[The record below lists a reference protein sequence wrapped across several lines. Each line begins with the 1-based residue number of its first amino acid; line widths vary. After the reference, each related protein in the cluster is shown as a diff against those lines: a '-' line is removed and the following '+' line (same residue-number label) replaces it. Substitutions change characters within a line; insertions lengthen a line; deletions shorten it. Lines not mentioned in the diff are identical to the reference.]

1 MPGVCGQIC
10 AWLVS
15 FVHSLLNNALL
26 AAQLVN
32 ISGGDILTSL
42 GLDADQLRDLID
54 VFRPLGATFN
64 DFNAVFAAQT
74 SASVEFNDLVLT
86 IDRSLGDS
94 GELGFSSLGEL
105 GFSS

>member
-1 MPGVCGQIC
+1 M
-10 AWLVS
+10 VS
-15 FVHSLLNNALL
+15 IFRPLTVEQRFAHCT
-26 AAQLVN
+26 QLVN

-94 GELGFSSLGEL
+94 GELGFRSLGEPR
-105 GFSS
+105 